1 MPGSPPLDPVDPE
14 ATPRRALG
22 TRAVHTPA
30 PAAQDGDPIVPLLDQ
45 SSTYS
50 FADSDTFAKA
60 SKERVGAGY
69 VYTRWANPT
78 IDAFE
83 AAVADLEGAEDAE
96 AFATG
101 MAAISAVFLALCSEG
116 DRVVA
121 ARQLYGNSYSLMTTR
136 LPRYG
141 ISADIFDVDDY
152 DGIASALPG
161 AKLLY
166 CETIGNPAVR
176 VADLPRLGAIAADAG
191 VPLVVDNTFAS
202 PILCRPLEHGATIVL
217 HSATKFLG
225 GHHDLMGG
233 IACGD
238 PATLRPIKELARDF
252 GPTLAPFN
260 AWLALRGIATIH
272 LRVERSSQSAL
283 EVARSLAAHPAIDA
297 VYYPA
302 LEGDVS
308 KALCDRLLDG
318 RGGGTLGFDVA
329 GGRDRAQH
337 FQEALQLVKPAASLG
352 GTHSLIVHAASVT
365 HTQLN
370 AEELV
375 AAGISEGFCRLSI
388 GLEDPADIVADLD
401 QALRATR

>member
-1 MPGSPPLDPVDPE
+1 MPGSPPLEPE
-14 ATPRRALG
+14 PTTERSLG
-22 TRAVHTPA
+22 TRAVHTPVV
-30 PAAQDGDPIVPLLDQ
+30 PPQDGVPVAPVLDQ
-45 SSTYS
+45 SSSYW
-50 FADSDTFAKA
+50 FSDTETFAKA

-83 AAVADLEGAEDAE
+83 AAVADLEGAADAE
-96 AFATG
+96 AFSTG
-101 MAAISAVFLALCSEG
+101 MAAIAAIFLALCSAG

-141 ISADIFDVDDY
+141 VSAEFFDVDDY
-152 DGIASALPG
+152 DGIEAALDG
-161 AKLLY
+161 AQLLY
-166 CETIGNPAVR
+166 CESIGNPAVR
-176 VADLPRLGAIAADAG
+176 VADLPRLARIAQAAR

-202 PILCRPLEHGATIVL
+202 PVLCRPLEHGASIVV

-233 IACGD
+233 IVCGD
-238 PATLRPIKELARDF
+238 PATLSPIKELARDI

-283 EVARSLAAHPAIDA
+283 EVARMLRDHPQINE
-297 VYYPA
+297 VWYPG
-302 LEGDVS
+302 LDGDVS
-308 KALCDRLLDG
+308 KPLADELLGG

-329 GGRDRAQH
+329 GGRDRAQR
-337 FQEALQLVKPAASLG
+337 FQQALRLIRPAASLG

-365 HTQLN
+365 HTQLT
-370 AEELV
+370 ADELT

-388 GLEDPADIVADLD
+388 GLEDANDLIADLD
-401 QALRATR
+401 QALSRE